1 MVLVVRVYFNILM
14 GYVMTI
20 ISRFIICN
28 YAIQL
33 SGCDVLIIKLSIY
46 LLVSTCTYKDKT
58 FCIPFSLYFSENSFD
73 YLVERFQRAL
83 HQHYEGNNV
92 LPLYTPSE
100 MKKFAEKNAPGLF
113 NLILHSILR
122 DDPRL
127 SDEHRVLQEK
137 RTVVLL
143 HIIAYFR

>member
-1 MVLVVRVYFNILM
+1 MVLVVRVYLNILM
-14 GYVMTI
+14 EYVVTI
-20 ISRFIICN
+20 SF
-28 YAIQL
+28 
-33 SGCDVLIIKLSIY
+33 Y
-46 LLVSTCTYKDKT
+46 LLYKDKT
-58 FCIPFSLYFSENSFD
+58 FFIPFSLYFSENSFD

-83 HQHYEGNNV
+83 HQHYEGNNA
-92 LPLYTPSE
+92 LALYTPSE